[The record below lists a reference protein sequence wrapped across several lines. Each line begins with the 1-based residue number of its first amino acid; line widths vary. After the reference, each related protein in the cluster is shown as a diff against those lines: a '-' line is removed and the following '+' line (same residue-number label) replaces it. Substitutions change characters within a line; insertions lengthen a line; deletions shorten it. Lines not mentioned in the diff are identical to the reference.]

1 MSRKSQQPPAE
12 TDMNAEHQHGP
23 SKEVR
28 LQAILELVRSDRYHI
43 PAMLV
48 AERMIERATTEGHDP
63 GR

>member
-1 MSRKSQQPPAE
+1 
-12 TDMNAEHQHGP
+12 MNAEHQHGP